1 MNPLMSAG
9 LWGAFLIAGIG
20 ESMLPL
26 DQRIAGMEQGSSY
39 LKPKQRLSTMLS
51 TYYNEVDPGAFGSDC
66 AHIDTS
72 VLAEIYLA
80 SAHIARYTAN
90 EEWLA
95 RVRCLHSALKAKDM
109 GTKKG
114 DGALR
119 DILIATRH
127 FEEADALASQ
137 VMPFKRTLP
146 RILGNKMSQQ
156 GVLVP
161 VSNGNLQWTQWES
174 RQGWQLVAMVHP
186 LCGFSRRAS
195 AAIANQK
202 RWDDL
207 RSRLRMVVQ
216 REAGWYGDAEVREW
230 NLLHPE
236 LPIVFQAGAQGWG
249 PFDAYETPVFHI
261 LHDGKLVRSIS
272 GWTDDGRLLHEA
284 WGELVHGD

>member
-26 DQRIAGMEQGSSY
+26 DQRIAGIEQERLG
-39 LKPKQRLSTMLS
+39 LEPKERLSAMLRAYDS
-51 TYYNEVDPGAFGSDC
+51 EVAPEPFSDEC
-66 AHIDTS
+66 ARIDTS
-72 VLAEIYLA
+72 VLKEIYMA
-80 SAHIARYTAN
+80 SVHIARYTAN

-127 FEEADALASQ
+127 FEEADALASHL
-137 VMPFKRTLP
+137 MPFKRTLP
-146 RILGNKMSQQ
+146 RILGKKMSQQ

-216 REAGWYGDAEVREW
+216 REAGWYGDAAVREW

-272 GWTDDGRLLHEA
+272 GWKDDGRLLHEA